1 MLRSLKTSMFIIPK
15 IVTYRSFIKY
25 FDGIWLSH
33 IVFS

>member
-1 MLRSLKTSMFIIPK
+1 MLRSLKIFLLIIPK